1 MHAWDGADELKAAAN
16 LESRFPEKILEY
28 YLTGLGALNVNDTRK
43 GYARK
48 AKGMAKVRH
57 MYVDILKAED
67 RWRDFA
73 GKVRKDNLH
82 RPAFQEEF
90 AKVVPGWCEIV

>member
-1 MHAWDGADELKAAAN
+1 M
-16 LESRFPEKILEY
+16 
-28 YLTGLGALNVNDTRK
+28 V
-43 GYARK
+43 
-48 AKGMAKVRH
+48 KVRH

-90 AKVVPGWCEIV
+90 AKVVPGWCEIVEWLQVLCQGFSGMDPIFQRKDLTIVVLSTPK

>member
-1 MHAWDGADELKAAAN
+1 MKIGRND

-28 YLTGLGALNVNDTRK
+28 YRTGRGALNVNDTRK

-57 MYVDILKAED
+57 MYVDPDGRGSL
-67 RWRDFA
+67 A
-73 GKVRKDNLH
+73 GPCRKSQK
-82 RPAFQEEF
+82 RQSPPTGI
-90 AKVVPGWCEIV
+90 PGGI

>member
-1 MHAWDGADELKAAAN
+1 VM
-16 LESRFPEKILEY
+16 
-28 YLTGLGALNVNDTRK
+28 V
-43 GYARK
+43 
-48 AKGMAKVRH
+48 KVRH

-90 AKVVPGWCEIV
+90 AKVVPGWREIV